1 MKNKIISLAIILLLS
16 SSAFLAITMTAS
28 AQSVVPGVS
37 KGETFDYSY
46 SIIWTS
52 TDPSATP
59 PSDLV
64 EYNNTQQIQF
74 KITDVSGANINVDFV
89 RIFKN
94 GTQTVQSGSINV
106 ESGTVTVPYGFLI
119 VGANLNKNQQIYPT
133 GGHQTITDTITQ
145 TYASGQRETNIVSND
160 APTEKTTTYF
170 DRIKGI
176 ATDFSYE
183 ILQTSGNDNITS
195 TERMINTN
203 SDSWSVIPEFPLF
216 IVPLLLIVA
225 SSLALVVFKRRR
237 TSSVFNF

>member
-1 MKNKIISLAIILLLS
+1 MKNKLISLTIILLLS
-16 SSAFLAITMTAS
+16 SSVLLSISMTAS
-28 AQSVVPGVS
+28 AQSVVAGVS

-46 SIIWTS
+46 SLIWTS
-52 TDPSATP
+52 TDPAATP

-119 VGANLNKNQQIYPT
+119 IRANLTKDDQIYPT
-133 GGHQTITDTITQ
+133 GGHQTITDTVTR
-145 TYASGQRETNIVSND
+145 TYTSGQRDTNVVSND
-160 APTEKTTTYF
+160 SPTEKTTTYF
-170 DRIKGI
+170 DKAKGI

-183 ILQTSGNDNITS
+183 ILQTSGNDNISS
-195 TERMINTN
+195 TERIVNTN
-203 SDSWSVIPEFPLF
+203 SDAWSVIPEFPIF
-216 IVPLLLIVA
+216 VVPLLLVGA
-225 SSLALVVFKRRR
+225 TSLALIAIKKRKAP
-237 TSSVFNF
+237 SAFAF